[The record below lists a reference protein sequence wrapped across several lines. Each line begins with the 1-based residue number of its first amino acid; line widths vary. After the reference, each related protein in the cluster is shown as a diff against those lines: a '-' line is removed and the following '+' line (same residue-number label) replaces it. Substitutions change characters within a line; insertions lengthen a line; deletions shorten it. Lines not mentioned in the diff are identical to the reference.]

1 MTSTNIAKWSMYL
14 SISLLCFQANAQPY
28 IYPSEG
34 QSSEQQQKDE
44 GECYVWAKGQAGFD
58 PANPPQM
65 ASTTVTQQ
73 RGRGGVVRGAV
84 VGAAVGEIVD
94 DDPGKGAAVGA
105 VVGGAR
111 QARRNQQA
119 QQQQQA
125 KVAASQAEIDQQ
137 RAGYN
142 RAFEACIEGRGYTI
156 K

>member
-1 MTSTNIAKWSMYL
+1 MSLATL
-14 SISLLCFQANAQPY
+14 LLCSQVNAQTF

-34 QSSEQQQKDE
+34 QSPEQQQTDE
-44 GECYVWAKGQAGFD
+44 GECYVWAKGQTGFD
-58 PANPPQM
+58 PVNPPQVTSSG
-65 ASTTVTQQ
+65 ASQQ
-73 RGRGGVVRGAV
+73 PRRGGVVRGAA
-84 VGAAVGEIVD
+84 VGAVVGEIVD
-94 DDPGKGAAVGA
+94 DDAGKGAAAGA

-119 QQQQQA
+119 QQQHQA
-125 KVAASQAEIDQQ
+125 EVAASQAEIDQQ